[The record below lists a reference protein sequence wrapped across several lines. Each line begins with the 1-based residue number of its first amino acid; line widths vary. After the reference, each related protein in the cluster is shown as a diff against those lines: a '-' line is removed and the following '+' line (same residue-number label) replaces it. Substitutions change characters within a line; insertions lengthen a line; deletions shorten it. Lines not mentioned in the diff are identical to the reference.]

1 MTACPRRARTTTA
14 HEQQGLDARIVIGPI
29 VAMIGF
35 TVLDVVLAERVFGV
49 LRPALAADALVL
61 IGVSIAF
68 ARGGRDRFL
77 GLAGRRRRQHRR
89 VPRRV
94 SPPAS
99 PTRAASRR

>member
-1 MTACPRRARTTTA
+1 MSAPLRTTTA
-14 HEQQGLDARIVIGPI
+14 HEQQGLDARIVIAPI

-68 ARGGRDRFL
+68 VRGGRDRFL
-77 GLAGRRRRQHRR
+77 GLLVGAAGSIAVSRA
-89 VPRRV
+89 V